1 MIQHE
6 ATKGTKDTKNRGL
19 VVSHEIIG
27 AAIEVHRQ
35 LGPGLFESAYEAALC
50 QELWLR
56 RIGFERQV
64 PIKIV
69 YKGQLLAAAVRLDL
83 VVERSVVVEIKAL
96 RSCRPFTAPSF
107 SPTSKSVCSRPP
119 HQLQCPSPPKRNE
132 TRARWVRSPSWPSC
146 LRG

>member
-27 AAIEVHRQ
+27 VAIEVHRP

-56 RIGFERQV
+56 RIAFERQV
-64 PIKIV
+64 PIKVV

-83 VVERSVVVEIKAL
+83 VVERSVVVGIKAVEELSAVHRSQLLTYLKVSGYAVGLLINFKVRLL
-96 RSCRPFTAPSF
+96 R
-107 SPTSKSVCSRPP
+107 
-119 HQLQCPSPPKRNE
+119 
-132 TRARWVRSPSWPSC
+132 
-146 LRG
+146 RGMRRVLVG